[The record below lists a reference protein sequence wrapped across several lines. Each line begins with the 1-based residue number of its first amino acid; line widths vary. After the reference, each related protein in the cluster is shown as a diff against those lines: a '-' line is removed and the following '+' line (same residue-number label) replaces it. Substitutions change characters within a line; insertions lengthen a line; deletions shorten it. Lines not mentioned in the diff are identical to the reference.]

1 LSIKKTDVIVIG
13 GGAIGSSI
21 AFHLARHK
29 IGVILL
35 EKGGLASGSSG
46 ACDGLVFLQSKK
58 PGIHLELALAS
69 LKLFKNLADR
79 LPMDME
85 FRQAGGLVVI
95 ESEAEL
101 EVMKSYVAEQRAT
114 GLEVS
119 LLDAAETRRLE
130 PCLAENIVGAAYS
143 PMDSQ
148 VNPIRMTLALALGA
162 KEGGAEI
169 ITDSPVTGMEQIG
182 AGTWSVT
189 AGRDVYQAPTVVNAA
204 GVLAPQIAAMV
215 GLDIPI
221 KPRRGQ
227 LIVTD
232 FEGVELNHCL
242 ISAGYIAAKFNPEIA
257 REAGQGVSIEQTK
270 SGNLLLGSTRE
281 FVGFNRRTTLSGLK
295 SIAARSS
302 KIIPGLSAMNLIR
315 SFAGLRPYT
324 PDGLPCLGL
333 VEGLEGLIMAAGHEG
348 DGISLSLI
356 TGHLMAQLVVSGR
369 TDIPLDDFNVAR
381 FAGMGVTDGF

>member
-1 LSIKKTDVIVIG
+1 MSIKKTDVIVIG